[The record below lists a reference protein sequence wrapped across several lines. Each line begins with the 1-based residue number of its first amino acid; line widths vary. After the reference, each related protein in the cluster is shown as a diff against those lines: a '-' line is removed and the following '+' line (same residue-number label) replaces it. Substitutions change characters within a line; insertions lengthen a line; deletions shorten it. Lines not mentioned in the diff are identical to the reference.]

1 MKDKNN
7 HVIISTGKEKTCNKV
22 QHPFMIKNSF
32 NKLRI
37 ERNYLNIIKAI
48 YEKPRAN
55 IILNGEK
62 SKAPPLKSGAKQ

>member
-7 HVIISTGKEKTCNKV
+7 HVILSTGKEKTFNKI
-22 QHPFMIKNSF
+22 HPFRIKNNF

-37 ERNYLNIIKAI
+37 ERNYLNIVKAI
-48 YEKPRAN
+48 CEKPRAN

-62 SKAPPLKSGAKQ
+62 SKAPPLKSGTK